1 MSYAELLEKL
11 QSLPSDKQ
19 AEVFDFVEFLSAR
32 FSPGS
37 RLVPQHDW
45 SNAEF
50 SIFSIAQALRGM
62 DDESDIYTQD
72 DLKEKWL

>member
-1 MSYAELLEKL
+1 MITRPEKAIYSKELEMSYAELLEKL

-37 RLVPQHDW
+37 RLC
-45 SNAEF
+45 STA
-50 SIFSIAQALRGM
+50 
-62 DDESDIYTQD
+62 
-72 DLKEKWL
+72 